1 MIRLITVC
9 LLVAVAYSTPEV
21 LAQSSQSKTA
31 NLKVSATVVAN
42 CIVTTTD
49 VNFGN
54 YDPVGT
60 NATAPLDADGS
71 VTLAC
76 TRGTVA
82 LVGMNY
88 GSNASG
94 VIRRMANGTSFLTYD
109 LYLNSQR
116 SIRWVSPL
124 IFFPGNQA
132 SSTAPRTLPVH
143 GRIPQGQDVPVGA
156 FADTVLVVATF

>member
-76 TRGTVA
+76 TRGTLARVR
-82 LVGMNY
+82 MNY

-94 VIRRMANGTSFLTYD
+94 NIRRMANGPAFLNYEI
-109 LYLNSQR
+109 YINPQR
-116 SIRWVSPL
+116 STPWNSNYTFTGGAAP
-124 IFFPGNQA
+124 
-132 SSTAPRTLPVH
+132 SSAPRTMPVY
-143 GRIPQGQDVPVGA
+143 GRVIQGQDVPAGA
-156 FADTVLVVATF
+156 FTDTVLVIVTF